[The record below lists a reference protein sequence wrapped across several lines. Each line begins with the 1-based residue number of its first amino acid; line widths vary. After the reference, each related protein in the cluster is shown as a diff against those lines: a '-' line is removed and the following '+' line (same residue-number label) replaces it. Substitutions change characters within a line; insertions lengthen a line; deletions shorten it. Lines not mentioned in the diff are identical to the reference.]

1 MNTNMQNN
9 ATKNISY
16 ALSDIPGF
24 LNLLYNSEKET
35 MTLKLN
41 KIECKTENNTL
52 AYKIIRYDK
61 TMLNDSLQSVFGLCR
76 SIIANSKNEIV
87 CFSPPKS
94 IKASEFISKYPILSS
109 NMDCLVAE
117 EFVEGTMI
125 NVFWD
130 KMFGL
135 DGGWEL
141 ATRNIVG
148 ATNSFYKSPKGK
160 TFRVMFLEALKYCKF
175 TLDDLEKDKCY
186 SFVLQHPENRIVV
199 PFEHPQLYLVAI
211 YRIQNKITHLEH
223 YGQIHDIQIDRV
235 NYIDFYNKLIINGS
249 TIKVPTQYSINSYQ
263 ELVNTYA
270 SMNTPYH
277 ILGVVL
283 HNTETGERTKI
294 RNPVYEEVRQLRGN
308 QPKLQYQYLSLRKE
322 GKVGDF
328 LKYYPEEKKT
338 FSQFR
343 EQLHLFT
350 NTLYQNYITCYIKK
364 EKPLIEFSEQYRTHM
379 FHIHHNYLTELKEKK
394 LYVNNTFVQKYVN
407 QLNTTLLMYCLNFHM
422 RKRNID
428 FIKSTNKSS
437 NELDG
442 SVEL

>member
-1 MNTNMQNN
+1 MINHNEKT
-9 ATKNISY
+9 TSY
-16 ALSDIPGF
+16 VLTDIPGL
-24 LNLLYNSEKET
+24 LNLLYNPEKES

-41 KIECKTENNTL
+41 KIECRTENTQT
-52 AYKIIRYDK
+52 YKVIRYDK
-61 TMLNDSLQSVFGLCR
+61 TMLNDSLQGVFGLCR
-76 SIIANSKNEIV
+76 SVIANSKNEII
-87 CFSPPKS
+87 CFSPPKAT
-94 IKASEFISKYPILSS
+94 KASVFVSKYPFTS
-109 NMDCLVAE
+109 NSTSIVAE
-117 EFVEGTMI
+117 EFIEGTMI

-130 KMFGL
+130 KRVGL
-135 DGGWEL
+135 DGGWEI

-148 ATNSFYKSPKGK
+148 ATNSFYKSSKSK

-175 TLDDLEKDKCY
+175 ALDDLEKDKCY

-199 PFEHPQLYLVAI
+199 PFENPQLYLVAM
-211 YRIQNKITHLEH
+211 YNIQNNVIQLEY
-223 YGQIHDIQIDRV
+223 YGQTHDIRV
-235 NYIDFYNKLIINGS
+235 ERVDYTDFYNKLVANGS
-249 TIKVPTQYSINSYQ
+249 TIKIPTQYIAKSYQ
-263 ELVNTYA
+263 ELIDTYA

-283 HNTETGERTKI
+283 HNIQTGERTKI

-328 LKYYPEEKKT
+328 LKYYPEEKKV

-379 FHIHHNYLTELKEKK
+379 FHIHHNYLTDLKDKK
-394 LYVNNTFVQKYVN
+394 LYVNNTIVQNYVN
-407 QLNTTLLMYCLNFHM
+407 QLSPTLLMYCLNFHM
-422 RKRNID
+422 RKRNVD
-428 FIKSTNKSS
+428 FIKLNNDLS
-437 NELDG
+437 NETNC
-442 SVEL
+442 SIEL

>member
-1 MNTNMQNN
+1 MNTNMQNPN
-9 ATKNISY
+9 EKMNSY
-16 ALSDIPGF
+16 ILSDIPGF

-61 TMLNDSLQSVFGLCR
+61 TMLNNSLQSVFGLCR

-87 CFSPPKS
+87 CFAPPKS
-94 IKASEFISKYPILSS
+94 IKASEFINKYPSLSS
-109 NMDCLVAE
+109 NNNYLVAQ

-130 KMFGL
+130 KMIGL
-135 DGGWEL
+135 DGGWEI

-148 ATNSFYKSPKGK
+148 ATNSFYKSPKSK

-199 PFEHPQLYLVAI
+199 PFEYPQLYLVAI
-211 YRIQNKITHLEH
+211 YIIQNNTIQLDD
-223 YGQIHDIQIDRV
+223 YGKTHDIQINRV
-235 NYIDFYNKLIINGS
+235 NYIDFYNKLVVNGS
-249 TIKVPTQYSINSYQ
+249 TIKIPIQYSLNSYQ

-283 HNTETGERTKI
+283 HNIQTGERTKI

-364 EKPLIEFSEQYRTHM
+364 EMPLIEFSEQYRTHM

-394 LYVNNTFVQKYVN
+394 LYVNNTVVQKYVN
-407 QLNTTLLMYCLNFHM
+407 QLSPTLLMYCLNFHM
-422 RKRNID
+422 RKRRVD
-428 FIKSTNKSS
+428 FIKLNNETTNETSCS
-437 NELDG
+437 IEL
-442 SVEL
+442 